1 MEQMG
6 DRIILEGVFQQFER
20 MNRNNG
26 RIYPETY
33 HAEAYERLI
42 KRRVPDRRMQKIDLL
57 KRIWK

>member
-1 MEQMG
+1 M
-6 DRIILEGVFQQFER
+6 DRIILEGVLQQFDKI
-20 MNRNNG
+20 NRNNG

-42 KRRVPDRRMQKIDLL
+42 KRLIPDRRMQKIDSL

>member
-1 MEQMG
+1 MEQVG
-6 DRIILEGVFQQFER
+6 DRIILEGVLQQFER

-26 RIYPETY
+26 RIY

-42 KRRVPDRRMQKIDLL
+42 KRLIPDRRMQKIDSL

>member
-1 MEQMG
+1 MEQVG

-20 MNRNNG
+20 MNRNGG
-26 RIYPETY
+26 RIY

-42 KRRVPDRRMQKIDLL
+42 KRLIPDRRMQKIDSL

>member
-1 MEQMG
+1 M
-6 DRIILEGVFQQFER
+6 DRIILEGVLQQFDK

-42 KRRVPDRRMQKIDLL
+42 KRLVPDRRMEKINSL
-57 KRIWK
+57 RNSWK

>member
-1 MEQMG
+1 MEQVG

-42 KRRVPDRRMQKIDLL
+42 KRLVPDRRMQKIDSL

>member
-1 MEQMG
+1 M
-6 DRIILEGVFQQFER
+6 DRVILEGVLQQFDK

-42 KRRVPDRRMQKIDLL
+42 KRLIPDRRMQKIDSL

>member
-1 MEQMG
+1 MEQVG
-6 DRIILEGVFQQFER
+6 DRIILEGVLQQFDR
-20 MNRNNG
+20 LGSNG

-42 KRRVPDRRMQKIDLL
+42 KRMIPDRRMEKIDSL

>member
-1 MEQMG
+1 MEQVG
-6 DRIILEGVFQQFER
+6 DRIILEGFFQQFER

-42 KRRVPDRRMQKIDLL
+42 KRLIPDRRMEKIDSL